1 MEISSTEKGY
11 YSHEL
16 IFRRMGMDVPDYV
29 HMNVSDNRRNYTT
42 NAFQKS
48 SAVFTA
54 TYDVEGTYDA
64 YEKDI
69 AIVSFF
75 FEYPTVFEYTR
86 FVINSQMK

>member
-1 MEISSTEKGY
+1 
-11 YSHEL
+11 
-16 IFRRMGMDVPDYV
+16 MGMDVPDYV
-29 HMNVSDNRRNYTT
+29 RMNVSDNRRNYTT

-48 SAVFTA
+48 SAIFTA
-54 TYDVEGTYDA
+54 TYDIDGTYNA

-86 FVINSQMK
+86 FVMNSQMK

>member
-1 MEISSTEKGY
+1 
-11 YSHEL
+11 
-16 IFRRMGMDVPDYV
+16 MGMDVPDYV
-29 HMNVSDNRRNYTT
+29 SANVSDNRRNYTT

-48 SAVFTA
+48 SAIFTA
-54 TYDVEGTYDA
+54 TYDIEGTYNA

-86 FVINSQMK
+86 FGWILNYPMSTIDYILQIIPGRPE